1 MKKVLKIII
10 TTVILAMFFYNA
22 SFAAGLGEKEGGA
35 VVVAIYN
42 NNTYVALNATTEA
55 LAKGQ
60 VLEWNKWS
68 NEDLII
74 LHDRCRKGDV
84 NSNNRVKWYIN
95 YKEEFQKRIDNKQI
109 IAAGNGNGKTVYSES
124 TEYKV
129 STTDANGDVQKKTE
143 SSKIN
148 PNDYKPGSSDSTS
161 NAEELGKIGNT
172 IIGFIQGIG
181 SIASVAVLGILGIKY
196 MIGSA
201 EERAEYKKSLRPYI
215 IGAVMVFAITNLLGI
230 LAPIAKNL
238 FGNI

>member
-1 MKKVLKIII
+1 MKKVLKIIV
-10 TTVILAMFFYNA
+10 TTIILGIICYNA

-35 VVVAIYN
+35 IVVAIYN
-42 NNTYVALNATTEA
+42 NNTFNTLNVTTEA
-55 LAKGQ
+55 LEKGQ

-68 NEDLII
+68 NEDLIR
-74 LHDRCRKGDV
+74 LHNRYRKGFV
-84 NSNNRVKWYIN
+84 NKKDKWYIN